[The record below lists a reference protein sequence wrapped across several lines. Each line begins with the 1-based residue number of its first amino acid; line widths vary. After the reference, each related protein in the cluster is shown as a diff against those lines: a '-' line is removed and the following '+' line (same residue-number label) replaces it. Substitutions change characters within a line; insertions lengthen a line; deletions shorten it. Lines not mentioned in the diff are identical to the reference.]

1 MADAL
6 VGATIRITLEKAVG
20 IASDQIGM
28 VYGFKEDLVKFKAS
42 VEMILAVLADAEEE
56 QPKQQAV
63 QLWLKR
69 LEGLAYE
76 ADNVLDELNYDVL
89 RQQVETGKRNGNQLK
104 GKVRSLFHSNSI
116 GFRWKMGQKIRDL
129 NKKLNIINEEAN
141 SFGLKSQLGGSGTKA
156 TLLPDISRTVMVNR
170 ETDSVVFPNIVGRE
184 HDKFKIVQ
192 KISSETSNVIYVLP
206 ITGMGGLGKTT
217 LAQSIFNDQQI
228 ERHFDLKI
236 WVCVSEDF
244 EVTRIFRLILES
256 LTRRKVDVASRDVI
270 VQEIRKEIEGKR
282 YLLVLD
288 DLWNEIPLLWTD
300 FYRSLTGI
308 STTRGNWCLVTTRQ
322 LQVATVVAT
331 YPPYSLGK
339 LSDDDCWTIIKDKM
353 IGSGEVT
360 EELQGQEK
368 EITKWC
374 QGLPLAAIVIGG
386 LLRMRRKEEWLSIVN
401 NGLLKFTG
409 DDSSV
414 MQILKLSFDHLP
426 SPSIK
431 KCFAYCSMFCKDF
444 KIERRKLIQLWMA
457 EGFLQSNLENEVME
471 EIGDKY
477 FRVLVESSLLQEEIS
492 SDKQTFGR
500 MHDLVHDLAQS
511 ISRCE
516 SIVLNS
522 SGEITPRNSKVVSS
536 SLRSLFPRSSI
547 PEDLAPKLKNLR
559 VLDLSSANIV
569 ELPTSIEQM
578 SKLISLRHLCYYNND
593 RKVQMPLE
601 MGRLTCLQTL
611 DFFNVGEEK
620 GRQIEELGCLRHLK
634 GYLRIRNLELVEGKE
649 AAERAKLF
657 EKQNL
662 SSLSLEWGC
671 RGEDDGAD
679 INVLE
684 GLQPHPNLQELEVEN
699 FTSNQFPLWLMNL
712 STSLDKL
719 VCLRLINC
727 RRCTEL
733 PALGQLPFL
742 QSLAMIGLE
751 KVTVIGHSF
760 YGLCNPSGS
769 RSSRSSSQLSRKVFP
784 HLKCLY
790 LYNMNNL
797 VEWMEAEA
805 TEGEVLDVFPMLETL
820 KIQNCYKLNRAP
832 NYFPSLRQ
840 LVIENYRDGLYYQ
853 LKTPN
858 KSHALVLKDILS
870 KATTLSTLRI
880 GGQAGLTSVSDVLAV
895 HNSQNLKYLSLESC
909 PHLLHLGDLHKLLS
923 LEHLSVVRCPNLNA
937 IDLIAPNDQ
946 QHLTSLR
953 SLTIGQCNGLRGLPS
968 EMVELNTSLRE
979 LRLYECHNLVWFP
992 VDLQQMPSL
1001 SVLWLGNCPKLTTM
1015 PQGFGGLTSL
1025 RELWIGPFSD
1035 TSMENYGYD
1044 WLALCSFFPVRK
1056 LTLQGWPHSESLPN
1070 QLQNLF
1076 ALIELHL
1083 FGFGIEALPEWLGN
1097 LVHLEELEVV
1107 NCAKLRT
1114 LPSMA
1119 AMRCLTKL
1127 SDLCIKHCPLLEE
1140 LCTPQSGPDS
1150 EWSKINHIPHIFVG
1164 QMTVQYLP
1172 YHSWTSLLQQ

>member
-20 IASDQIGM
+20 IASDQIGV

-353 IGSGEVT
+353 IGSGEVP
-360 EELQGQEK
+360 EELQVQEK

-374 QGLPLAAIVIGG
+374 QGLPLVAIVIGG
-386 LLRMRRKEEWLSIVN
+386 MLRMTRKEEWLSIVK
-401 NGLLKFTG
+401 NGLLKSTG
-409 DDSSV
+409 DDCSV

-426 SPSIK
+426 SLSIK

-477 FRVLVESSLLQEEIS
+477 FRVLVDSSLLHEEIS
-492 SDKQTFGR
+492 SDKRTFGR

-522 SGEITPRNSKVVSS
+522 SGEITPKNSEVISS
-536 SLRSLFPRSSI
+536 SLRSLFPRSPIS
-547 PEDLAPKLKNLR
+547 EDLVPKLKNLR
-559 VLDLSSANIV
+559 VLDLSSANTV
-569 ELPTSIEQM
+569 ELPTSIGKLIHLRYLEFPHTQIKTLPESLCKLYNLQTLKFNCISPMDLPEQM
-578 SKLISLRHLCYYNND
+578 SKLISLRHLSYYNND
-593 RKVQMPLE
+593 RKVQMPLG

-620 GRQIEELGCLRHLK
+620 GRQIEELGCLRDLK
-634 GYLRIRNLELVEGKE
+634 GFLRIRNLELVEGKE

-662 SSLSLEWGC
+662 SSLSLEWGG
-671 RGEDDGAD
+671 RWEVDGAD
-679 INVLE
+679 INVLD
-684 GLQPHPNLQELEVEN
+684 GLQPHPNLQVLEVEN
-699 FTSNQFPLWLMNL
+699 FMSNRFPLWLMNL

-820 KIQNCYKLNRAP
+820 KIQNCCKLNRAP
-832 NYFPSLRQ
+832 NYFPCLRQ

-870 KATTLSTLRI
+870 KATTLSTLSI
-880 GGQAGLTSVSDVLAV
+880 GGQAGLTCVSDVLAV

-923 LEHLSVVRCPNLNA
+923 LEHLSVVRCPNLKT
-937 IDLIAPNDQ
+937 IDLIVPNDQ
-946 QHLTSLR
+946 QHLKSLR
-953 SLTIGQCNGLRGLPS
+953 SLTIGQCNGLRSLPS
-968 EMVELNTSLRE
+968 EILELNTSLRE

-1001 SVLWLGNCPKLTTM
+1001 SVLWLSNCPKLTTM

-1025 RELWIGPFSD
+1025 RELCIGPFSD

-1044 WLALCSFFPVRK
+1044 WGGLALSPCQINF
-1056 LTLQGWPHSESLPN
+1056 
-1070 QLQNLF
+1070 
-1076 ALIELHL
+1076 
-1083 FGFGIEALPEWLGN
+1083 
-1097 LVHLEELEVV
+1097 
-1107 NCAKLRT
+1107 
-1114 LPSMA
+1114 
-1119 AMRCLTKL
+1119 
-1127 SDLCIKHCPLLEE
+1127 
-1140 LCTPQSGPDS
+1140 
-1150 EWSKINHIPHIFVG
+1150 KI
-1164 QMTVQYLP
+1164 
-1172 YHSWTSLLQQ
+1172 